1 MNHGSLIFLSAFV
14 TLALSWAGLV
24 MTPQLQLGRLE
35 PVPQPAP
42 APDYP
47 TARPGLAQQG
57 LQVYRSLGCTEC
69 HTQQV
74 RPEGDVER
82 GWGVRR
88 TVAQDFLADRPVL
101 VGQVRM
107 GPDLANLALR
117 EPERF
122 AAPWKFLSAS
132 NHVEEMERRLYQ
144 HLYNPRQFA
153 SRSVMPSYAF
163 LFERRPL
170 RPGQEADP
178 LALQVMDVGA
188 GRWPEQ
194 VAPGPRARAL
204 VAYLMSLRAD
214 APVFEAPLPGAA
226 EAAAAAAQTNKVGAS
241 VTNNAAAP
249 ASTNGAASKAST
261 P

>member
-1 MNHGSLIFLSAFV
+1 MSAFL

-42 APDYP
+42 QPDYP
-47 TARPGLAQQG
+47 TGRPGLAQQG
-57 LQVYRSLGCTEC
+57 LQVYRSLGCAEC

-74 RPEGDVER
+74 RPEGDLER

-101 VGQVRM
+101 VGNLRM
-107 GPDLANLALR
+107 GPDLANLAMR
-117 EPERF
+117 EPARF
-122 AAPWKFLSAS
+122 AVPWKFLTDS
-132 NHVEEMERRLYQ
+132 NHVEELERRLYL
-144 HLYNPRQFA
+144 HLYNPRQLA
-153 SRSVMPSYAF
+153 PASVMPAYAF

-178 LALQVMDVGA
+178 LALQVNQPGP
-188 GRWPEQ
+188 GRWLEQ
-194 VAPGPRARAL
+194 IVPGPRARAL
-204 VAYLMSLRAD
+204 MAYLLSLRAD

-226 EAAAAAAQTNKVGAS
+226 EAAAAAGKTNQVNQAGG
-241 VTNNAAAP
+241 TNAVPPSAVN
-249 ASTNGAASKAST
+249 SST

>member
-1 MNHGSLIFLSAFV
+1 MNHGALIFLSAFV

-24 MTPQLQLGRLE
+24 MAPQLQLGRLE

-42 APDYP
+42 QPDYP

-57 LQVYRSLGCTEC
+57 LQVYRSLGCAEC

-74 RPEGDVER
+74 RPENDVER

-88 TVAQDFLADRPVL
+88 TVAQDFLADHPVL
-101 VGQVRM
+101 VGAARV
-107 GPDLANLALR
+107 GPDLANLGLR
-117 EPERF
+117 EPKRF
-122 AAPWKFLSAS
+122 AVPWKFLTVS
-132 NHVEEMERRLYQ
+132 NHVEELEQRLYL

-153 SRSVMPSYAF
+153 PASLMPSYAF

-170 RPGQEADP
+170 RPGQERDP
-178 LALQVMDVGA
+178 LALQFEQ
-188 GRWPEQ
+188 RSPEHWPEQ
-194 VAPGPRARAL
+194 IVPGPRARAL
-204 VAYLMSLRAD
+204 VVYLMSLRAD

-226 EAAAAAAQTNKVGAS
+226 EAAAAAARTNQVNKAVN
-241 VTNNAAAP
+241 TNAAP
-249 ASTNGAASKAST
+249 AVSESTA